1 MSEHPFRDHAV
12 LASEAQTL
20 ADTTQSAA
28 QHIDPLVFVA
38 PLAAICYPFLLML
51 FHAVV
56 GAPGATLAAIDT
68 MGAAFVLL
76 LSFAA
81 PVLGIAVACRKSL
94 PTALRRLAYFSVVAP
109 TLYVFLGVVQALLG
123 SPIPDP
129 WVWCVIW
136 VAAVLIALRTARIE
150 TRTQPLA
157 QAAPGLGK
165 WRVAHGVSAA
175 ILCLYVFFH
184 LGNHLAGLVG
194 PGAHAA
200 VMDVGRTVYRARF
213 VEPVLVAA
221 FLFQIASGLYLTW
234 RWSAARQD
242 FFRTFQIASGA
253 YLSLFILGHMNSV
266 FIYARWYLDIPTD
279 WNFAT
284 GAPTGLIHDA
294 WNIRLVPHYALGVFF
309 VLGHLVAGLRVV
321 LNAHGADR
329 RVVTR
334 LWICGVI
341 VSGLIAT
348 AILAGMSG
356 VRL

>member
-1 MSEHPFRDHAV
+1 MSEHPFRDNTV
-12 LASEAQTL
+12 LAHDAQTL
-20 ADTTQSAA
+20 DGAA
-28 QHIDPLVFVA
+28 QPTTLSIAPLVFVA

-56 GAPGATLAAIDT
+56 GAPGATLGAVDT
-68 MGAAFVLL
+68 AGATFVLL

-81 PVLGIAVACRKSL
+81 PVLGIAVACRKAL

-109 TLYVFLGVVQALLG
+109 TLYVFLGVVQTLLG

-129 WVWCVIW
+129 WVWCLIW
-136 VAAVLIALRTARIE
+136 LAAILIAMRASRTEPR
-150 TRTQPLA
+150 P
-157 QAAPGLGK
+157 QAAPSLGK
-165 WRVAHGVSAA
+165 WRVAHGVSAM

-184 LGNHLAGLVG
+184 LGNHLTGLVG
-194 PGAHAA
+194 PSAHAA
-200 VMDVGRTVYRARF
+200 VMDVGQTVYRASV

-221 FLFQIASGLYLTW
+221 FLFQIVSGLYLTW

-266 FIYARWYLDIPTD
+266 FIYARWYLGIPTD

-294 WNIRLVPHYALGVFF
+294 WNIRLLPHYALGVFF

-334 LWICGVI
+334 LWMIGV
-341 VSGLIAT
+341 VASGLIAA

-356 VRL
+356 VRI